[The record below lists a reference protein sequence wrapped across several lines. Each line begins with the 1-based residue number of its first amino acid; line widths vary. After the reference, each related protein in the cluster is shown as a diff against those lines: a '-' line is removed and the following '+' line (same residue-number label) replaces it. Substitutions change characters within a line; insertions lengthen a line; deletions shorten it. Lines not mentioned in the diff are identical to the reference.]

1 MPILDY
7 FNKKMAA
14 SSEASSV
21 KEPQYQQQTTK
32 RSANMLEYFTRHM
45 ASPAPIGKDGNLVFK
60 DNNAFFNTIMESAR
74 RNGAMFPE
82 LVASQAALESGWG
95 KRQSGRN
102 NFFGQKATSRQAGR
116 SVMTREEIGGRS
128 LRMEQRFRDYE
139 SIDEAVRDHITKWQP
154 KYAVAKDAR
163 SAAQLLQSGERRYA
177 TDSKYVNK
185 VNSILAERGY

>member
-1 MPILDY
+1 
-7 FNKKMAA
+7 
-14 SSEASSV
+14 
-21 KEPQYQQQTTK
+21 
-32 RSANMLEYFTRHM
+32 MLEYFTRHL

-82 LVASQAALESGWG
+82 LVASQAALESAWG

-102 NFFGQKATSRQAGR
+102 NFFGQKATSKQAGR

-128 LRMEQRFRDYE
+128 QRMEQRFRDYE
-139 SIDEAVRDHITKWQP
+139 SLDEAVIDHLNKWQP
-154 KYAVAKDAR
+154 KYAMAKDVR

-177 TDSKYVNK
+177 TDSRYVNK
-185 VNSILAERGY
+185 IDSVLKARGY